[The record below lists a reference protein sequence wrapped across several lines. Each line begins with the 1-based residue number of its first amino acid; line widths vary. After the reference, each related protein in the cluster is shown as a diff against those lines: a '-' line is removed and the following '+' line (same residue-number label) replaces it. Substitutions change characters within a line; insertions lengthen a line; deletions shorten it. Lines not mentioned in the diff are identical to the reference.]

1 MSERNR
7 YKVKQ
12 LAVGLRDDP
21 CGQNGAKEEEE

>member
-7 YKVKQ
+7 DKVKQ

-21 CGQNGAKEEEE
+21 CDHNDAKEEEE

>member
-7 YKVKQ
+7 DKVKR

-21 CGQNGAKEEEE
+21 CDQNGAKEAEE

>member
-12 LAVGLRDDP
+12 LAVGLRGDP
-21 CGQNGAKEEEE
+21 CDQNGAKEAEE

>member
-21 CGQNGAKEEEE
+21 RDQNGAKEAEE

>member
-7 YKVKQ
+7 DKVKR

-21 CGQNGAKEEEE
+21 RDQNGAKEEEE

>member
-12 LAVGLRDDP
+12 FAAGLRDDP
-21 CGQNGAKEEEE
+21 CDQNGEKEAEE

>member
-21 CGQNGAKEEEE
+21 CDRNAAKEAEK